1 MRNPN
6 VKAMATKAKAFV
18 KPITNTTT
26 SFFSG
31 LSKPEKI
38 AVTAAAITGTVTAI
52 GTRKMINDLF
62 PSQKG
67 ESLINKFRSI
77 KSKRSKE
84 GGNST
89 AAVPN
94 TETEDEDDP
103 RDDVDVDLDGST

>member
-38 AVTAAAITGTVTAI
+38 AVTAAAVTGTVTAI
-52 GTRKMINDLF
+52 GTKKMIDDLF
-62 PSQKG
+62 PSQEDSWITKIFKP
-67 ESLINKFRSI
+67 L
-77 KSKRSKE
+77 KRSKE
-84 GGNST
+84 GGSGS

-94 TETEDEDDP
+94 TEDDQEQDDP
-103 RDDVDVDLDGST
+103 RDDDTVDLDGST